1 MVELRRGRTVLVG
14 NSIGFCRREILCYLT
29 LEVLLFLLDHH
40 ELFAQRDDCI
50 SCGLLG
56 IAPSGEVAH
65 ERGHH
70 DEKRDGIST
79 SSWRC

>member
-1 MVELRRGRTVLVG
+1 MGGRRGRTVLVG
-14 NSIGFCRREILCYLT
+14 DGIGFCRREILCYLT
-29 LEVLLFLLDHH
+29 MKVLLLLLDHH
-40 ELFAQRDDCI
+40 ELLAQRDDCI

-70 DEKRDGIST
+70 DENGIST
-79 SSWRC
+79 SSWC